1 MALEYRRETQRRN
14 DKLISNLLENLPTEV
29 TSFVRANEV
38 TKSDNTLLSYVRDI
52 SQFLTYVKENT
63 PLLTDIE
70 VSNVNLHFW
79 TTLDTSH
86 IKEYER
92 HLSKVNNLTNTSIK
106 RRLSSLATFYKHLN
120 AFHGIEHNPLRDYAY
135 PKAETKEIVYLTSE
149 QTIKLLEGVLS
160 NSKKLQKTKTGKF
173 NREGDPVYEYKP
185 VVLTPEEALQKEKNV
200 LRDYAIITLFLGTG
214 LRISELVGID
224 ITDIDFENKCI
235 NVVRKGK
242 QMSVEKVYFG
252 QEVYDVLNLYLK
264 GVDIPDKLLK
274 ELPNDVVQFCYNNAY
289 KENVVELATTTFG
302 LTDEKS
308 KLNVEQL
315 CYAVRNAGR
324 SNFNPE
330 RGEDALFVSNRGT
343 RISTRSVEL
352 IIKEKVLTYLPDIKN
367 KDNITP
373 HKLRSTAATRLLSQT
388 DDILLV
394 SKQLGHASPTVTAK
408 HYAQLQEEKEKHR
421 LASLDITNW

>member
-1 MALEYRRETQRRN
+1 M
-14 DKLISNLLENLPTEV
+14 
-29 TSFVRANEV
+29 
-38 TKSDNTLLSYVRDI
+38 
-52 SQFLTYVKENT
+52 
-63 PLLTDIE
+63 
-70 VSNVNLHFW
+70 
-79 TTLDTSH
+79 
-86 IKEYER
+86 
-92 HLSKVNNLTNTSIK
+92 
-106 RRLSSLATFYKHLN
+106 
-120 AFHGIEHNPLRDYAY
+120 
-135 PKAETKEIVYLTSE
+135 
-149 QTIKLLEGVLS
+149 
-160 NSKKLQKTKTGKF
+160 
-173 NREGDPVYEYKP
+173 
-185 VVLTPEEALQKEKNV
+185 
-200 LRDYAIITLFLGTG
+200 
-214 LRISELVGID
+214 
-224 ITDIDFENKCI
+224 
-235 NVVRKGK
+235 
-242 QMSVEKVYFG
+242 
-252 QEVYDVLNLYLK
+252 YLK

-302 LTDEKS
+302 LTYEKS

-394 SKQLGHASPTVTAK
+394 SKQLGHASPAVTAK

>member
-1 MALEYRRETQRRN
+1 MALEYRRETQRKN
-14 DKLISNLLENLPTEV
+14 DKLISNLLENLPSEV
-29 TSFVRANEV
+29 ASFVRVNEV
-38 TKSDNTLLSYVRDI
+38 TKSDNTLLSYVRDL
-52 SQFLTYVKENT
+52 SQFLTYVKDNT
-63 PLLTDIE
+63 SLLTDIE
-70 VSNVNLHFW
+70 VSNLDLHFW
-79 TTLDTSH
+79 TTLDTSQ

-92 HLSKVNNLTNTSIK
+92 YLSKVDNLTNASIK

-120 AFHGIEHNPLRDYAY
+120 AFSGIEHNPLRDYAY

-160 NSKKLQKTKTGKF
+160 NSKKLQKTKTGRF
-173 NREGDPVYEYKP
+173 SREGEPVYEYKP
-185 VVLTPEEALQKEKNV
+185 VDLTPEEALLREKNV

-224 ITDIDFENKCI
+224 MADIDFENKCI

-242 QMSVEKVYFG
+242 QMTIEKVYFG

-264 GVDIPDKLLK
+264 GVDVPDKLLK
-274 ELPNDVVQFCYNNAY
+274 ELPNDVIQFCYNNAY
-289 KENVVELATTTFG
+289 KKDVVDLVVATFG

-308 KLNVEQL
+308 RLNVEQL
-315 CYAVRNAGR
+315 CYALRNAGR
-324 SNFNPE
+324 ANFNPD
-330 RGEDALFVSNRGT
+330 RGEDALFISNRGT

-367 KDNITP
+367 KDYITP

-408 HYAQLQEEKEKHR
+408 HYAKLQEEKEKYR

>member
-1 MALEYRRETQRRN
+1 MALEYRRETQRKN

-29 TSFVRANEV
+29 TAFVRANEV

-63 PLLTDIE
+63 PLLTDTE
-70 VSNVNLHFW
+70 VSNIDLHFW
-79 TTLDTSH
+79 TTLDTSQ

-149 QTIKLLEGVLS
+149 Q
-160 NSKKLQKTKTGKF
+160 KTKTGKF

-185 VVLTPEEALQKEKNV
+185 VELTPEEALQKEKNV

-315 CYAVRNAGR
+315 CYAIRNAGR
-324 SNFNPE
+324 ANFNPE

>member
-1 MALEYRRETQRRN
+1 MALEYRRETQRKN

-29 TSFVRANEV
+29 TAFVRANEV

-63 PLLTDIE
+63 PLLTDTE
-70 VSNVNLHFW
+70 VSNIDLHFW
-79 TTLDTSH
+79 TTLDTSQ

-160 NSKKLQKTKTGKF
+160 NSKRLQKTKTGKF

-185 VVLTPEEALQKEKNV
+185 VELTPEEALQKEKNV

-214 LRISELVGID
+214 LRISE
-224 ITDIDFENKCI
+224 
-235 NVVRKGK
+235 
-242 QMSVEKVYFG
+242 SVEKVYFG
-252 QEVYDVLNLYLK
+252 QEVHDVLNLYLK

-289 KENVVELATTTFG
+289 KENVVELAATTFG

-315 CYAVRNAGR
+315 CYSIRNAGR
-324 SNFNPE
+324 ANFNPE

-394 SKQLGHASPTVTAK
+394 SKQLGHASPAVTAK

>member
-1 MALEYRRETQRRN
+1 MALEYRRETQRKN

-29 TSFVRANEV
+29 TAFVRANEV

-63 PLLTDIE
+63 PLLTDTE
-70 VSNVNLHFW
+70 VSNIDLHFW
-79 TTLDTSH
+79 TTLDTSQ

-135 PKAETKEIVYLTSE
+135 PKAETKE
-149 QTIKLLEGVLS
+149 GVLS

-173 NREGDPVYEYKP
+173 NHEGEPVYEYKP
-185 VVLTPEEALQKEKNV
+185 VDLTPEETLQKEKNV

-315 CYAVRNAGR
+315 CYAIRNAGR
-324 SNFNPE
+324 ANFNPE

>member
-1 MALEYRRETQRRN
+1 M
-14 DKLISNLLENLPTEV
+14 
-29 TSFVRANEV
+29 
-38 TKSDNTLLSYVRDI
+38 
-52 SQFLTYVKENT
+52 
-63 PLLTDIE
+63 
-70 VSNVNLHFW
+70 
-79 TTLDTSH
+79 
-86 IKEYER
+86 
-92 HLSKVNNLTNTSIK
+92 
-106 RRLSSLATFYKHLN
+106 
-120 AFHGIEHNPLRDYAY
+120 
-135 PKAETKEIVYLTSE
+135 
-149 QTIKLLEGVLS
+149 
-160 NSKKLQKTKTGKF
+160 
-173 NREGDPVYEYKP
+173 
-185 VVLTPEEALQKEKNV
+185 QKEKNV

-315 CYAVRNAGR
+315 CYAIRNAGR
-324 SNFNPE
+324 ANFNPE